1 MKRLVLIGTGTGVGK
16 TYVGAALVSAWR
28 ARGHAA
34 WGLKPIE
41 SGLAPGAAV
50 RSDAELLRAG
60 EERVV
65 AGHYRALPEALSPH
79 LAAARAGQTLSLAEA
94 ADWVR
99 EAEARLCALH
109 DNAPHAMSLIETAG
123 GAFTPLSANATCA
136 DLAEALRP
144 AQVLLVAPDAL
155 GVLHDVTA
163 TLLALSGLGCGVDI
177 VLLTGAR
184 AVDDSTGTNAAELE
198 RVVFPRLGRAAP
210 SERRVFVLPAG
221 SSDVTPLLDAWSS
234 RSRPASR

>member
-1 MKRLVLIGTGTGVGK
+1 VKRLVLLGTGTGVGK
-16 TYVGAALVSAWR
+16 TYVGATLVSAWR
-28 ARGHAA
+28 ARGSAA

-41 SGLAPGAAV
+41 SGIAPGAAA
-50 RSDAELLRAG
+50 SDAELLRAG
-60 EERVV
+60 DARLVS
-65 AGHYRALPEALSPH
+65 GHYRALPEALSPH
-79 LAAARAGQTLSLAEA
+79 LAAAHAGQTLSIAEA

-99 EAEARLCALH
+99 EAETRQCALH

-123 GAFTPLSANATCA
+123 GAFTPLSASATCA

-163 TLLALSGLGCGVDI
+163 TLLALRGLGCGVDF
-177 VLLTGAR
+177 VLLSGAR

-198 RVVFPRLGRAAP
+198 RVVFPRLGPAAP

-221 SSDVTPLLDAWSS
+221 SRDVTALLDVWSS
-234 RSRPASR
+234 RSALP